1 MRLNTSVLA
10 PGSHLVQ
17 VEVSD
22 QTPLVR
28 SDPGGLLAARRSW
41 TLSTQPGSME
51 DFRRALDDLLQRWR
65 NR

>member
-28 SDPGGLLAARRSW
+28 SDPSGLLTARRSW
-41 TLSTQPGSME
+41 TVSTQPGSI
-51 DFRRALDDLLQRWR
+51 DDLRRALDDLVQRWR